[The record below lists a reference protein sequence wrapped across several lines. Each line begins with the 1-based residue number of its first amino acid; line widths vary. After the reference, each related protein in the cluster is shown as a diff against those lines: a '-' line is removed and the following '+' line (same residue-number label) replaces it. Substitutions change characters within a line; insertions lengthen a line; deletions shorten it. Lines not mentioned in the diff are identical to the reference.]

1 MQIVRRRRT
10 VTTGRSTLERIYA
23 GTVLTAGQADAPG
36 IAQRVHDHWG
46 TENEIH
52 RVRDTTGAEDAS
64 RIRARNAPWPMAELR
79 HLAIGA
85 LRLASHTNIAA
96 CLLCHAQNSNHPLAT
111 LGIMCS
117 PDRSP
122 ERRRPGVQKALMHS
136 KDDDDDTAAPPGRA
150 RHCSEQAA
158 RDAAGDCGSVHATH
172 RAVQRLQSRPAPP
185 SRDTLSGRESTSGPL
200 GYGGRR
206 WRTPAWCRPRGSA
219 PLGRPYGSL

>member
-10 VTTGRSTLERIYA
+10 VTTGRITPERIYA
-23 GTVLTAGQADAPG
+23 GTVLTAGQDDAPG

-79 HLAIGA
+79 HFTIGA

-96 CLLCHAQNSNHPLAT
+96 CLLCRAQNSNHPLAT

-122 ERRRPGVQKALMHS
+122 ERRCPGV
-136 KDDDDDTAAPPGRA
+136 
-150 RHCSEQAA
+150 
-158 RDAAGDCGSVHATH
+158 
-172 RAVQRLQSRPAPP
+172 
-185 SRDTLSGRESTSGPL
+185 
-200 GYGGRR
+200 
-206 WRTPAWCRPRGSA
+206 
-219 PLGRPYGSL
+219 

>member
-64 RIRARNAPWPMAELR
+64 PIRARNAPWPMAELR

-96 CLLCHAQNSNHPLAT
+96 CLLCQAQNSNHPLAT
-111 LGIMCS
+111 LGIMRS

-122 ERRRPGVQKALMHS
+122 ERRRPGV
-136 KDDDDDTAAPPGRA
+136 
-150 RHCSEQAA
+150 
-158 RDAAGDCGSVHATH
+158 
-172 RAVQRLQSRPAPP
+172 
-185 SRDTLSGRESTSGPL
+185 
-200 GYGGRR
+200 
-206 WRTPAWCRPRGSA
+206 
-219 PLGRPYGSL
+219 